1 MKGPL
6 SANENC
12 STPIMVKFA
21 TNMDVAKV
29 KFIIVI
35 PVFNHAKTLRNVVV
49 RALEVQ
55 DRIMV
60 IDDGSTDG
68 GIDTLEGLD
77 IHVLQ
82 HPRNRGK
89 GAAILTAAKASRRLG
104 TTHIVTMDADSQHDP
119 ADFKQF
125 VPLATRCPEAIIV
138 GKRNFQGINVPGI
151 TRFGRHFSNFWL
163 RIQTGQSIGD
173 SQSGFRVY
181 PLKVL
186 ERLKL
191 HESGFAFEVEVLV
204 KAAWAGVE
212 LRQVDISVHYPPP
225 HERIS
230 HFNFFKDNMRLT
242 LLNTKLTLRS
252 FTPIPHQ
259 QILDRNG
266 DRTRIS
272 IWHPIQSLK
281 VLLAANLAPGQ
292 LATAGALG
300 VFLGTLPLIGLHTI
314 LILFAAG
321 FFRLNKVVALS
332 TSQLCMPPLVPAFC
346 IEIGFFLRHG
356 RFLTEI
362 SLQTIGYQG
371 LERLFEWV
379 IGSIILA
386 PFLSAGMWAILFL
399 TSFFVKRTIRATN

>member
-1 MKGPL
+1 
-6 SANENC
+6 
-12 STPIMVKFA
+12 MVKLVS
-21 TNMDVAKV
+21 NIDVDKV
-29 KFIIVI
+29 KFVIVI
-35 PVFNHAKTLRNVVV
+35 PVFNHAKTLRYVAKQ
-49 RALEVQ
+49 ALEVQ
-55 DRIMV
+55 DTV
-60 IDDGSTDG
+60 IVLDDGSTDG

-82 HPRNRGK
+82 HPINRGK
-89 GAAILTAAKASRRLG
+89 GAAILTAAEESRRLG
-104 TTHIVTMDADSQHDP
+104 MTHIVTMDADGQHDP
-119 ADFKQF
+119 ADFRQF
-125 VPLATRCPEAIIV
+125 VPLATQYPEAIIV

-151 TRFGRHFSNFWL
+151 SRLRRHFSNFWL

-186 ERLKL
+186 EHLMFR
-191 HESGFAFEVEVLV
+191 ESGFAFEVEVLV

-212 LRQVDISVHYPPP
+212 LREVDISVHYPPP

-230 HFNFFKDNMRLT
+230 HFNFFQDNVRLT

-252 FTPIPHQ
+252 FAPIPHQ
-259 QILDRNG
+259 QIQDRNG
-266 DRTRIS
+266 DGTIIS
-272 IWHPIQSLK
+272 VRHPIQSLK
-281 VLLAANLAPGQ
+281 ILLTRNFSPGQ
-292 LATAGALG
+292 LATAGSLG
-300 VFLGTLPLIGLHTI
+300 VFLGTLPLIGFHTI
-314 LILFAAG
+314 IILFAAG
-321 FFRLNKVVALS
+321 FLRLNKVVALS

-362 SLQTIGYQG
+362 SLQTLGYQG

-386 PFLSAGMWAILFL
+386 PLLSAVMWAILFL
-399 TSFFVKRTIRATN
+399 ASFFVKWTIHATN

>member
-1 MKGPL
+1 MYD
-6 SANENC
+6 
-12 STPIMVKFA
+12 MVKLA
-21 TNMDVAKV
+21 SNKDVGKL
-29 KFIIVI
+29 KFVIVI
-35 PVFNHAKTLRNVVV
+35 PVFNHAKTLRDIAE
-49 RALEVQ
+49 RALEIQ
-55 DRIMV
+55 DTVMV
-60 IDDGSTDG
+60 VDDGSTDG

-82 HPRNRGK
+82 HPLNRGK

-104 TTHIVTMDADSQHDP
+104 ATHIVTMDADGQHDP
-119 ADFKQF
+119 ADFRHF
-125 VPLATRCPEAIIV
+125 IPMATRCSEAIVV
-138 GKRNFQGINVPGI
+138 GKRNFERNVPGI
-151 TRFGRHFSNFWL
+151 TRFGRRFSNFWL

-191 HESGFAFEVEVLV
+191 RESGFAFEVEVLV

-281 VLLAANLAPGQ
+281 VLLAKNLAPGQ

-300 VFLGTLPLIGLHTI
+300 IFLGTLPLIGFHTI
-314 LILFAAG
+314 LILFATG
-321 FFRLNKVVALS
+321 FFRLNKIVALS

-362 SLQTIGYQG
+362 SIQTIGYQG

-386 PFLSAGMWAILFL
+386 PLLSAGMWAILFL
-399 TSFFVKRTIRATN
+399 ASFFIKRTIHATN

>member
-1 MKGPL
+1 MVKL
-6 SANENC
+6 VSNINVDK
-12 STPIMVKFA
+12 VKFA
-21 TNMDVAKV
+21 
-29 KFIIVI
+29 IVI
-35 PVFNHAKTLRNVVV
+35 PVFNHAKTLRYVAKQ
-49 RALEVQ
+49 ALEVQ
-55 DRIMV
+55 DTVMV
-60 IDDGSTDG
+60 LDDGSTDG
-68 GIDTLEGLD
+68 GINTLKGLD

-82 HPRNRGK
+82 HPINRGK

-104 TTHIVTMDADSQHDP
+104 MTHIVSIDADGQHDP
-119 ADFKQF
+119 ADFRQF
-125 VPLATRCPEAIIV
+125 VPLATQYPEAIIV
-138 GKRNFQGINVPGI
+138 GKRNFQGIDVSGI
-151 TRFGRHFSNFWL
+151 ARFKRHFSNFWL

-186 ERLKL
+186 ERLML
-191 HESGFAFEVEVLV
+191 RESGFAFEVEVLV

-212 LRQVDISVHYPPP
+212 LREVDISVHYPSP

-230 HFNFFKDNMRLT
+230 HSNFFKDHMRLT

-252 FTPIPHQ
+252 FVPIPHP

-266 DRTRIS
+266 DRTKIS
-272 IWHPIQSLK
+272 VWRPIQSLK
-281 VLLAANLAPGQ
+281 ILMTKNLSPGQ
-292 LATAGALG
+292 LASAGSLG

-314 LILFAAG
+314 LILFATG
-321 FFRLNKVVALS
+321 FLRLNKVVALS

-356 RFLTEI
+356 HFLTEI
-362 SLQTIGYQG
+362 SLQTLGYQG

-386 PFLSAGMWAILFL
+386 PLLSAVMWAILFL
-399 TSFFVKRTIRATN
+399 TSFFVKWTIHATN

>member
-1 MKGPL
+1 
-6 SANENC
+6 
-12 STPIMVKFA
+12 
-21 TNMDVAKV
+21 MDVDKV
-29 KFIIVI
+29 KFVIVI
-35 PVFNHAKTLRNVVV
+35 PVFNHAKTLRGVAE
-49 RALEVQ
+49 RALKFQ
-55 DRIMV
+55 DTVMV
-60 IDDGSTDG
+60 VDDGSTDG

-82 HPRNRGK
+82 HPVNRGK

-104 TTHIVTMDADSQHDP
+104 TTHIVTLDADGQHDP
-119 ADFKQF
+119 ADFRLF
-125 VPLATRCPEAIIV
+125 VPLATRFPDAIIV
-138 GKRNFQGINVPGI
+138 GKRNFEAINVPGI

-173 SQSGFRVY
+173 SQSGFRAY

-212 LRQVDISVHYPPP
+212 LREVDISVHYPPP

-230 HFNFFKDNMRLT
+230 HFNFLTDNVRLT

-252 FTPIPHQ
+252 FAPIPHP
-259 QILDRNG
+259 QILDRND
-266 DRTRIS
+266 DRRKIS
-272 IWHPIQSLK
+272 IRHPIQSIK
-281 VLLAANLAPGQ
+281 ILLAKDLLPGQ
-292 LATAGALG
+292 LAAAGSLG
-300 VFLGTLPLIGLHTI
+300 MFLGTLPLIGLPTVI
-314 LILFAAG
+314 ILFAAG
-321 FFRLNKVVALS
+321 FLRLNKVVALC

-346 IEIGFFLRHG
+346 IEIGFFMRHG

-379 IGSIILA
+379 LGSIILA
-386 PFLSAGMWAILFL
+386 PLLAAGMWATLYL
-399 TSFFVKRTIRATN
+399 ASFFVKRTIIATN

>member
-1 MKGPL
+1 
-6 SANENC
+6 
-12 STPIMVKFA
+12 
-21 TNMDVAKV
+21 MDVDKV
-29 KFIIVI
+29 KFVIVI
-35 PVFNHAKTLRNVVV
+35 PVFNHAKTLRGVAE
-49 RALEVQ
+49 RALKFQ
-55 DRIMV
+55 DTVMV
-60 IDDGSTDG
+60 VDDGSTDG

-82 HPRNRGK
+82 HPVNRGK

-104 TTHIVTMDADSQHDP
+104 TTHIVTLDADGQHDP
-119 ADFKQF
+119 ADFRLF
-125 VPLATRCPEAIIV
+125 VPLATRFPDAIIV
-138 GKRNFQGINVPGI
+138 GKRNFEAINVPGI

-173 SQSGFRVY
+173 SQSGFRAY

-212 LRQVDISVHYPPP
+212 LREVDISVHYPPP

-230 HFNFFKDNMRLT
+230 HFNFLTDNVRLT

-252 FTPIPHQ
+252 FAPIPHP
-259 QILDRNG
+259 QILDRND
-266 DRTRIS
+266 DRRKIS
-272 IWHPIQSLK
+272 IRHPIQSIK
-281 VLLAANLAPGQ
+281 ILLAKDLLPGQ
-292 LATAGALG
+292 LAAAGSLG
-300 VFLGTLPLIGLHTI
+300 MFLGTLPLIGLHTVI
-314 LILFAAG
+314 ILFAAG
-321 FFRLNKVVALS
+321 FLRLNKVVALC

-346 IEIGFFLRHG
+346 IEIGFFMRHG

-379 IGSIILA
+379 LGSIILA
-386 PFLSAGMWAILFL
+386 PLLAAGMWATLYL
-399 TSFFVKRTIRATN
+399 ASFFVKRTIIATN

>member
-1 MKGPL
+1 
-6 SANENC
+6 
-12 STPIMVKFA
+12 MVKPA
-21 TNMDVAKV
+21 SNMDVDKV
-29 KFIIVI
+29 KFVIVI
-35 PVFNHAKTLRNVVV
+35 PVFNHAKTLRGVAE
-49 RALEVQ
+49 RALKFQ
-55 DRIMV
+55 DTVMV
-60 IDDGSTDG
+60 VDDGSTDG

-82 HPRNRGK
+82 HPVNRGK

-104 TTHIVTMDADSQHDP
+104 TTHIVTLDADGQHDP
-119 ADFKQF
+119 ADFRLF
-125 VPLATRCPEAIIV
+125 VPLATRFPDAIIV
-138 GKRNFQGINVPGI
+138 GKRNFEAINVPGI

-173 SQSGFRVY
+173 SQSGFRAY

-212 LRQVDISVHYPPP
+212 LREVDISVHYPPP

-230 HFNFFKDNMRLT
+230 HFNFLTDNVRLT

-252 FTPIPHQ
+252 FAPIPHP
-259 QILDRNG
+259 QILDRND
-266 DRTRIS
+266 DRRKIS
-272 IWHPIQSLK
+272 IRHPIQSIK
-281 VLLAANLAPGQ
+281 ILLAKDLLPGQ
-292 LATAGALG
+292 LAAAGSLG
-300 VFLGTLPLIGLHTI
+300 MFLGTLPLIGLHTVI
-314 LILFAAG
+314 ILFAAG
-321 FFRLNKVVALS
+321 FLRLNKVVALC

-346 IEIGFFLRHG
+346 IEIGFFMRHG

-379 IGSIILA
+379 LGSIILA
-386 PFLSAGMWAILFL
+386 PLLAAGMWATLYL
-399 TSFFVKRTIRATN
+399 ASFFVKRTIIATN

>member
-1 MKGPL
+1 MIKL
-6 SANENC
+6 ASNTEVD
-12 STPIMVKFA
+12 TVKF
-21 TNMDVAKV
+21 V
-29 KFIIVI
+29 IVI
-35 PVFNHAKTLRNVVV
+35 PVYNHANTLRNVVV
-49 RALEVQ
+49 RALAVL
-55 DRIMV
+55 DTIMV
-60 IDDGSTDG
+60 VDDGSTDG

-82 HPRNRGK
+82 HPLNRGK

-104 TTHIVTMDADSQHDP
+104 STHIVTMDADGQHDP
-119 ADFKQF
+119 ADFRQF
-125 VPLATRCPEAIIV
+125 IPLATRYPEAIIV
-138 GKRNFQGINVPGI
+138 GKRNFKGNVPGI

-191 HESGFAFEVEVLV
+191 RESGFAFEVEVLV
-204 KAAWAGVE
+204 KASWAGVE
-212 LRQVDISVHYPPP
+212 LREVDISVHYPPP
-225 HERIS
+225 NERIS
-230 HFNFFKDNMRLT
+230 HFNFFKDNVRLT

-252 FTPIPHQ
+252 FAPIPHQ

-272 IWHPIQSLK
+272 VTHPIQSLK
-281 VLLAANLAPGQ
+281 ILLTKNLSPGQ
-292 LATAGALG
+292 LAAAGSLG
-300 VFLGTLPLIGLHTI
+300 VFLGTLPLIGFHTI
-314 LILFAAG
+314 MILFASG

-362 SLQTIGYQG
+362 SIQTIGYQG

-386 PFLSAGMWAILFL
+386 PLLSAGMWAIIFL
-399 TSFFVKRTIRATN
+399 ASFFIKRTIRATN

>member
-1 MKGPL
+1 
-6 SANENC
+6 
-12 STPIMVKFA
+12 
-21 TNMDVAKV
+21 MDVDKV
-29 KFIIVI
+29 NFVIVI
-35 PVFNHAKTLRNVVV
+35 PVYNHAGTVRDVTK

-55 DRIMV
+55 SAV
-60 IDDGSTDG
+60 IVVDDGSTDG
-68 GIDTLEGLD
+68 GINALKGLD
-77 IHVLQ
+77 IHLLQ
-82 HPRNRGK
+82 HPINRGK

-104 TTHIVTMDADSQHDP
+104 ATHIVTMDADGQHDP
-119 ADFKQF
+119 ADYRQF
-125 VPLATRCPEAIIV
+125 VSLVSSCPEAIIV
-138 GKRNFQGINVPGI
+138 GKRNFEGINVPGI

-173 SQSGFRVY
+173 SQCGFRVY

-191 HESGFAFEVEVLV
+191 RESGFAFEVEVLV

-212 LRQVDISVHYPPP
+212 LREVDISVHYPPP

-230 HFNFFKDNMRLT
+230 HFNFFKDNVRLT

-252 FTPIPHQ
+252 FVPFPHQ

-266 DRTRIS
+266 DGTTIS
-272 IWHPIQSLK
+272 VRHPIESLK
-281 VLLAANLAPGQ
+281 ILLTKNLSPGQ
-292 LATAGALG
+292 LAAAGSLG
-300 VFLGTLPLIGLHTI
+300 VFLGTLPLIGFHTI
-314 LILFAAG
+314 MILFAAG
-321 FFRLNKVVALS
+321 FLRLNKVVALS

-362 SLQTIGYQG
+362 SLQTLGYQG

>member
-1 MKGPL
+1 
-6 SANENC
+6 
-12 STPIMVKFA
+12 MVKLVS
-21 TNMDVAKV
+21 NIDVDKI
-29 KFIIVI
+29 KFVIVI
-35 PVFNHAKTLRNVVV
+35 PVFNHAKTLRYVAKQ
-49 RALEVQ
+49 ALEVQ
-55 DRIMV
+55 DTV
-60 IDDGSTDG
+60 IVLDDGSTDG

-82 HPRNRGK
+82 HPINRGK
-89 GAAILTAAKASRRLG
+89 GAAILTAAEESRRLG
-104 TTHIVTMDADSQHDP
+104 MTHIVTMDADGQHDP
-119 ADFKQF
+119 ADFRQF
-125 VPLATRCPEAIIV
+125 VPLATQYPEAIIV

-151 TRFGRHFSNFWL
+151 SRLRRHFSNFWL

-186 ERLKL
+186 EHLMFR
-191 HESGFAFEVEVLV
+191 ESGFAFEVEVLV

-212 LRQVDISVHYPPP
+212 LREVDISVHYPPP

-230 HFNFFKDNMRLT
+230 HFNFFKDNVRLT

-252 FTPIPHQ
+252 FAPIPHQ

-266 DRTRIS
+266 DRTKIS
-272 IWHPIQSLK
+272 VWRPIQSLK
-281 VLLAANLAPGQ
+281 ILLTKNLSPGQ
-292 LATAGALG
+292 LASAGSLG
-300 VFLGTLPLIGLHTI
+300 VFLGTLPLIGFHTI

-321 FFRLNKVVALS
+321 FLRLNRVVALS

-362 SLQTIGYQG
+362 SLQTLGYQG

-386 PFLSAGMWAILFL
+386 PLLSAVMWAILFL
-399 TSFFVKRTIRATN
+399 ASFFVKWTIHATN